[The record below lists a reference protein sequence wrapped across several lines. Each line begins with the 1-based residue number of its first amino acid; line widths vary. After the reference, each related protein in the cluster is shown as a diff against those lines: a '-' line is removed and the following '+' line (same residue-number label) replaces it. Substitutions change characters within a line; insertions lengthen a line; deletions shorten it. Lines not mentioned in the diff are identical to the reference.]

1 MRLHNLV
8 VIMSEERDFYVEMT
22 RVSGFQF
29 CVDFGIES
37 MCQFYMDEPEPLG
50 KNTGPNAG
58 KMVGAALANCL
69 AASLMFCL
77 QKSHVDVKG
86 MKSSARGILERNEN
100 GRWRIMEVNV
110 DLYPEID
117 SEKKKPLERCK
128 EIFDDFCIVSKSIE
142 QGIPVNVSV
151 HDI

>member
-1 MRLHNLV
+1 MRLYKFV
-8 VIMSEERDFYVEMT
+8 IIMSEEREFYVEMT
-22 RVSGFQF
+22 RASGFRF
-29 CVDFGIES
+29 SVDFGIES
-37 MCQFYMDEPEPLG
+37 MNQFYMDEPEPVG
-50 KNTGPNAG
+50 ENTGPNAG
-58 KMVGAALANCL
+58 KMIGAALANCL

-77 QKSHVDVKG
+77 QKSRVDVKG

-100 GRWRIMEVNV
+100 GRWRIKEVNV

-117 SEKKKPLERCK
+117 SEKIKQLERCK